1 MGDVGLAN
9 SGHPL
14 RVRTGQAADPH
25 KAEIV
30 ELDVAIVTF
39 PNVPEKNNLAEVVV
53 RRLTERAGTRNGT
66 ATVVEPIAGNAPI
79 WRARHPDLS
88 LCDCSEICESRQP
101 ILSFCLPQLPSS
113 GGTRG
118 CLRLSAKTGT
128 PPIPGRQKSLTV

>member
-66 ATVVEPIAGNAPI
+66 ATVVEPIAGNAPN
-79 WRARHPDLS
+79 WRARHLDLC
-88 LCDCSEICESRQP
+88 LCDCPKIWVFRQP
-101 ILSFCLPQLPSS
+101 SS
-113 GGTRG
+113 VSVRHN
-118 CLRLSAKTGT
+118 CRLLEGHVDACDCRQNQAA
-128 PPIPGRQKSLTV
+128 PLIPGRQMPLTV